1 MLNELLTVESNLLLA
16 LNHFDVRV
24 DVFIKRVHAY
34 IYIYMCFSGLARHS
48 WIPLQCEIE
57 KRVIITNTRID

>member
-34 IYIYMCFSGLARHS
+34 IYIYMCVFFRACTAFLDSS
-48 WIPLQCEIE
+48 SM
-57 KRVIITNTRID
+57 

>member
-34 IYIYMCFSGLARHS
+34 IYMCVFQGLHGILRFLFNVRS
-48 WIPLQCEIE
+48 
-57 KRVIITNTRID
+57 RNV

>member
-34 IYIYMCFSGLARHS
+34 IYIYMCVFQGLHGILRFLFNVRS
-48 WIPLQCEIE
+48 
-57 KRVIITNTRID
+57 RNV